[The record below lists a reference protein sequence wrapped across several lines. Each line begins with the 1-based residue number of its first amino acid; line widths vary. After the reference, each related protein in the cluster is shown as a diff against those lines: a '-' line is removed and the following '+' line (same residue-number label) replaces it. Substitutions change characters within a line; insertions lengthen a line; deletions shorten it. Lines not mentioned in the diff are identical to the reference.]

1 MIRTRKKKALEQK
14 RRDKQSLSS
23 EEEKKL
29 LAASEDDGKK
39 PSDDPFKKTGRLFGG
54 MLNDIKRRMPMYKS
68 DIQDGLNTET
78 LAATMFLYFA
88 GLATAITFGGLIG
101 SKTTD
106 LIGISETLVSACFV
120 GLIFHAFS
128 SQPLVFVGTTGP
140 LILFDEAL
148 IQFCGQMGFSFL
160 TVRLY
165 VGFWLTIIALTVSAF
180 EGSVYVR
187 LFTRFTQ
194 EIFSAL
200 ITLIYIVET
209 ALKLVVTYQRHPL
222 LAEYVYKNMSE
233 FESSA
238 IPAVVDD
245 AINEVDGNVTESI
258 TSTLATTIES
268 TLATT
273 IETISAALG
282 NDTGPNLLIPWDK
295 AGPRNQPNTFLL
307 CTLLTLGT
315 FTLAY
320 SLKIFR
326 NSKFLGRNARRALG
340 DFGVPISIAIFVLL
354 ATSVSQVFTDK
365 LNVPDGI
372 SPSDPSR
379 RGWLIPFGPVPL
391 WLPFMS
397 VIPALLV
404 YILIFMETQISE
416 LIVGKAERGL
426 KKGNGLHWDINLLC
440 FCNTVCG
447 IFGLPWHCAAT
458 VRSVTHVSAV
468 TIMST

>member
-1 MIRTRKKKALEQK
+1 MIRSRKKKALEQK
-14 RRDKQSLSS
+14 MRDKQPLTS

-29 LAASEDDGKK
+29 LAAADDDDGKK
-39 PSDDPFKKTGRLFGG
+39 SFPDPQQRTGRLFGG
-54 MLNDIKRRMPMYKS
+54 MINDLKRRLPMYKS

-101 SKTTD
+101 SKTND
-106 LIGISETLVSACFV
+106 LVGISETLVSACFV
-120 GLIFHAFS
+120 GVIFHACA

-148 IQFCGQMGFSFL
+148 IQFCRQNDLSFL
-160 TVRLY
+160 TVRVY
-165 VGFWLTIIALTVSAF
+165 VGIWLTVIALTVSAF

-209 ALKLVVTYQRHPL
+209 GSKLVITYQRHPL
-222 LAEYVYKNMSE
+222 LSEYVYKDMPDIPTP
-233 FESSA
+233 A
-238 IPAVVDD
+238 IALDS
-245 AINEVDGNVTESI
+245 AINEVDGNLTDILTTTMAAVT
-258 TSTLATTIES
+258 
-268 TLATT
+268 
-273 IETISAALG
+273 AALG
-282 NDTGPNLLIPWDK
+282 NETDGPNLLIPRDRFGK
-295 AGPRNQPNTFLL
+295 INQPNTALF
-307 CTLLTLGT
+307 CTCLTLGT
-315 FTLAY
+315 FMLAY

-340 DFGVPISIAIFVLL
+340 DFGVPISIAIFVSLDFY
-354 ATSVSQVFTDK
+354 VSKVFTDK

-372 SPSDPSR
+372 SPSDPSA
-379 RGWLIPFGPVPL
+379 RGWLIPLGPVPTA
-391 WLPFMS
+391 LPFLC

-416 LIVGKAERGL
+416 LIVGKPERGL

-440 FCNTVCG
+440 FLNTVCG
-447 IFGLPWHCAAT
+447 FFGMPWHCAAT

>member
-14 RRDKQSLSS
+14 MRDKQPPMTS

-29 LAASEDDGKK
+29 LASDDDDKKK
-39 PSDDPFKKTGRLFGG
+39 PHKDPLKPTGRLFGG
-54 MLNDIKRRMPMYKS
+54 MINDLKRRIPMYKS

-101 SKTTD
+101 AKSD
-106 LIGISETLVSACFV
+106 NMIGISETLVSACFV
-120 GLIFHAFS
+120 GLIFHAFA

-148 IQFCGQMGFSFL
+148 IQFCGELGFNFL
-160 TVRLY
+160 TVRVY
-165 VGFWLTIIALTVSAF
+165 VGIWVTVIALAMAAF
-180 EGSVYVR
+180 EGSVYVK

-200 ITLIYIVET
+200 ITVIYIVET
-209 ALKLVVTYQRHPL
+209 ALKLVSTYQRHPL
-222 LAEYVYKNMSE
+222 LAEYQYKN
-233 FESSA
+233 
-238 IPAVVDD
+238 ITIIPTPAV
-245 AINEVDGNVTESI
+245 AAALNEVDGNATDPI
-258 TSTLATTIES
+258 TTTIQTTLAT
-268 TLATT
+268 L
-273 IETISAALG
+273 SAALG
-282 NDTGPNLLIPWDK
+282 NTSDSNLLVPFDK
-295 AGPRNQPNTFLL
+295 MGPTNQPNTALF

-340 DFGVPISIAIFVLL
+340 DFGVPISIFIFVLIDFMIPE
-354 ATSVSQVFTDK
+354 VHTDK

-372 SPSDPSR
+372 SPSRPDD
-379 RGWLIPFGPVPL
+379 RGWLIPLGPVPI
-391 WLPFMS
+391 WLPFLS
-397 VIPALLV
+397 LIPALLV

-416 LIVGKAERGL
+416 LIVGKPERGL
-426 KKGNGLHWDINLLC
+426 KKGNGLHWDIVLLC

-447 IFGLPWHCAAT
+447 FFGLPWHCAAT

>member
-1 MIRTRKKKALEQK
+1 MRE
-14 RRDKQSLSS
+14 KQPLTS

-29 LAASEDDGKK
+29 LAAADDDGRK
-39 PSDDPFKKTGRLFGG
+39 PPDDPLKRTGRLFGG
-54 MLNDIKRRMPMYKS
+54 MINDLKRRLPMYKS
-68 DIQDGLNTET
+68 DIQDGLNSET

-101 SKTTD
+101 DKTAG
-106 LIGISETLVSACFV
+106 LVGISETLVSACFV
-120 GLIFHAFS
+120 GLVFHAFA

-148 IQFCGQMGFSFL
+148 IQFCDSMGYSFL
-160 TVRLY
+160 TVRVY
-165 VGFWLTIIALTVSAF
+165 VGIWLTIIALTVSAF
-180 EGSVYVR
+180 EGSVCVR

-209 ALKLVVTYQRHPL
+209 ALKLVVTYKRHPL
-222 LAEYVYKNMSE
+222 LAEYVYANITDI
-233 FESSA
+233 A
-238 IPAVVDD
+238 TPAVLPVFDD
-245 AINEVDGNVTESI
+245 ALNEIDGTAENITEAF
-258 TSTLATTIES
+258 TTTVQTTIAAIS
-268 TLATT
+268 T
-273 IETISAALG
+273 ALG
-282 NDTGPNLLIPWDK
+282 NSTEELNLLIPSDK
-295 AGPRNQPNTFLL
+295 IGPRNQPNTALF
-307 CTLLTLGT
+307 CTCLTLGT

-340 DFGVPISIAIFVLL
+340 DFGVPISILIFVLL
-354 ATSVSQVFTDK
+354 DFTLPQVFTDK
-365 LNVPDGI
+365 LNVPDGV

-379 RGWLIPFGPVPL
+379 RGWLIPFGPAPT
-391 WLPFMS
+391 WLPFVC
-397 VIPALLV
+397 VIPAMLV
-404 YILIFMETQISE
+404 FILIFMETQISE
-416 LIVGKAERGL
+416 LIVGKPERGL

-440 FCNTVCG
+440 FCNTICG

>member
-1 MIRTRKKKALEQK
+1 MIRSRKKKALEAK
-14 RRDKQSLSS
+14 MRDKQPLTS

-29 LAASEDDGKK
+29 LAAAYEEGKK
-39 PSDDPFKKTGRLFGG
+39 KSDDPFKRTGRIFGG
-54 MLNDIKRRMPMYKS
+54 MINDIKRRMPMYRS
-68 DIQDGLNTET
+68 DIKDGMNTET

-101 SKTTD
+101 SKTRD
-106 LIGISETLVSACFV
+106 LVGISETLVSVCFV
-120 GLIFHAFS
+120 GMIFHAFA

-148 IQFCGQMGFSFL
+148 IQFCDSMGFAFL
-160 TVRLY
+160 TVRVY
-165 VGFWLTIIALTVSAF
+165 VGLWLTVIALTIAAF
-180 EGSVYVR
+180 EGSVCVR
-187 LFTRFTQ
+187 FFTRFTQ

-209 ALKLVVTYQRHPL
+209 TLKLVSTYQRHPL
-222 LAEYVYKNMSE
+222 LAEYQYKNISNVPK
-233 FESSA
+233 SA
-238 IPAVVDD
+238 IPLVD
-245 AINEVDGNVTESI
+245 ASVNEVDGPLDNITEII
-258 TSTLATTIES
+258 TTTAES
-268 TLATT
+268 TLAA
-273 IETISAALG
+273 ISAALG
-282 NDTGPNLLIPWDK
+282 NATNDDSNLLIPFDAK
-295 AGPRNQPNTFLL
+295 GPINQPNTALL

-340 DFGVPISIAIFVLL
+340 DFGVPISIAIFVVI
-354 ATSVSQVFTDK
+354 ANIVSQVYTDK

-372 SPSDPSR
+372 SPSDPEN
-379 RGWLIPFGPVPL
+379 RGWLIPFGPVPGY
-391 WLPFMS
+391 LPFVS
-397 VIPALLV
+397 LVPALLV

-416 LIVGKAERGL
+416 LIVGKPERGL
-426 KKGNGLHWDINLLC
+426 KKGNGLHWDIVLLC
-440 FCNTVCG
+440 FLNTVCG

>member
-14 RRDKQSLSS
+14 MRDKQPPMTS

-29 LAASEDDGKK
+29 LASDDDDKKK
-39 PSDDPFKKTGRLFGG
+39 PHKDPLKPTGRLFGG
-54 MLNDIKRRMPMYKS
+54 MINDLKRRIPMYKS

-101 SKTTD
+101 AKSD
-106 LIGISETLVSACFV
+106 NMIGISETLVSACFV
-120 GLIFHAFS
+120 GLIFHAFA

-148 IQFCGQMGFSFL
+148 IQFCGELGFNFL
-160 TVRLY
+160 TVRVY
-165 VGFWLTIIALTVSAF
+165 VGIWVTVIALAMAAF
-180 EGSVYVR
+180 EGSVYVK

-200 ITLIYIVET
+200 ITVIYIVET
-209 ALKLVVTYQRHPL
+209 ALKLVSTYQRHPL
-222 LAEYVYKNMSE
+222 LAEYQYKN
-233 FESSA
+233 
-238 IPAVVDD
+238 ITIIPTPAV
-245 AINEVDGNVTESI
+245 AAALNEVDGNATDPI
-258 TSTLATTIES
+258 TTTIQTTLAT
-268 TLATT
+268 L
-273 IETISAALG
+273 SAALG
-282 NDTGPNLLIPWDK
+282 NTSDLNLLVPFDK
-295 AGPRNQPNTFLL
+295 MGPTNQPNTALF

-340 DFGVPISIAIFVLL
+340 DFGVPISIFIFVLIDFMIPE
-354 ATSVSQVFTDK
+354 VHTDK

-372 SPSDPSR
+372 SPSRPDD
-379 RGWLIPFGPVPL
+379 RGWLIPLGPVPI
-391 WLPFMS
+391 WLPFLS
-397 VIPALLV
+397 LIPALLV

-416 LIVGKAERGL
+416 LIVGKPERGL
-426 KKGNGLHWDINLLC
+426 KKGNGLHWDIVLLC

-447 IFGLPWHCAAT
+447 FFGLPWHCAAT

>member
-1 MIRTRKKKALEQK
+1 MIRSRKKKAIEEKLK
-14 RRDKQSLSS
+14 TKPLTS

-29 LAASEDDGKK
+29 LAAADDDEKK
-39 PSDDPFKKTGRLFGG
+39 PHDDPLKKTGRLWGG
-54 MLNDIKRRMPMYKS
+54 MINDLKRRLPMYKS
-68 DIQDGLNTET
+68 DIKDGLNSET

-101 SKTTD
+101 DKTQS
-106 LIGISETLVSACFV
+106 LVGISETLVSACFV
-120 GLIFHAFS
+120 GMIFHAFA

-148 IQFCGQMGFSFL
+148 INFCDSMGLSFL
-160 TVRLY
+160 TIRVY
-165 VGFWLTIIALTVSAF
+165 VGMWLSIIALTMSAF

-187 LFTRFTQ
+187 FFTRFTQ

-209 ALKLVVTYQRHPL
+209 ALKLVYTYKRHPL
-222 LAEYVYKNMSE
+222 HAEYVYKDMSPLNTTTI
-233 FESSA
+233 A
-238 IPAVVDD
+238 PLPML
-245 AINEVDGNVTESI
+245 NEVDANLTETVTESAA
-258 TSTLATTIES
+258 TTTLASIVTDITDN
-268 TLATT
+268 L
-273 IETISAALG
+273 
-282 NDTGPNLLIPWDK
+282 NLLIPWDK
-295 AGPRNQPNTFLL
+295 KGMLNQPNTALF
-307 CTLLTLGT
+307 CTCLTLGT
-315 FTLAY
+315 FVCAY

-326 NSKFLGRNARRALG
+326 NSKFLGRNARRQIG
-340 DFGVPISIAIFVLL
+340 DFGVPISIAIFVAL
-354 ATSVSQVFTDK
+354 AYSLPQVYTDK

-372 SPSDPSR
+372 SPSDPDA
-379 RGWLIPFGPVPL
+379 RGWIIPLGPVPTY
-391 WLPFMS
+391 LPFAC

-416 LIVGKAERGL
+416 LIVGKPDRGL
-426 KKGNGLHWDINLLC
+426 KKGNGLHWDIVLLC

>member
-1 MIRTRKKKALEQK
+1 MRE
-14 RRDKQSLSS
+14 KQPLTS

-29 LAASEDDGKK
+29 LAAADDDGRK
-39 PSDDPFKKTGRLFGG
+39 PPDDPLRRTGRLFGG
-54 MLNDIKRRMPMYKS
+54 MINDLKRRMPMYKS
-68 DIQDGLNTET
+68 DIQDGLNSET

-101 SKTTD
+101 DKTAG
-106 LIGISETLVSACFV
+106 LVGISETLVSACFV
-120 GLIFHAFS
+120 GLIFHAFA

-148 IQFCGQMGFSFL
+148 IQFCDSMGYSFL
-160 TVRLY
+160 TVRVY
-165 VGFWLTIIALTVSAF
+165 VGIWLTIIALTVSAF
-180 EGSVYVR
+180 EGSVCVR

-209 ALKLVVTYQRHPL
+209 ALKLVVTYKRHPL
-222 LAEYVYKNMSE
+222 LAEYVYENDI
-233 FESSA
+233 A
-238 IPAVVDD
+238 TPAVIPIVDD
-245 AINEVDGNVTESI
+245 AQNEIDGSSANLTEVLTATVRTAI
-258 TSTLATTIES
+258 EAISTGLSNNTEG
-268 TLATT
+268 L
-273 IETISAALG
+273 
-282 NDTGPNLLIPWDK
+282 NLLIPSDK
-295 AGPRNQPNTFLL
+295 IGPLNQPNTALF
-307 CTLLTLGT
+307 CTCLTLGT

-340 DFGVPISIAIFVLL
+340 DFGVPISILIFVLL
-354 ATSVSQVFTDK
+354 DFSLPQVFTAK
-365 LNVPDGI
+365 LNVPEGI
-372 SPSDPSR
+372 SPSDPLR
-379 RGWLIPFGPVPL
+379 RGWLIPFGPVPT
-391 WLPFMS
+391 WLPFIC
-397 VIPALLV
+397 VVPAMLV
-404 YILIFMETQISE
+404 FILIFMETQISE